1 MSKRARDDDAPSN
14 DDVDQLRETE
24 RKLQQQLTAQRRK
37 ESSLVLRLAQQG
49 QRDDAVQEQ
58 LLELRRALHP
68 AQTQAESLLLDPAVN
83 AEIRRLREQVKEA
96 EAREKEAQAEL
107 EASQFSAGSLAGKK
121 LMQKCKDLQT
131 ENEQLGKELSDGRLQ
146 KLRAE
151 VAMHKEVAHE
161 LGRNLS
167 EAREWAESLLEE
179 LETVSPEAFARVEA
193 ATEAAF
199 ADGWFRSGDLAV
211 VHPSGYAEIKDRAK
225 DIIISGGENISTVEV
240 ESSLYRHA
248 AVLEAS
254 VVARPDEKWGEVPC
268 AFVVLKEGERWGDGV
283 DEAAIIAHCRAQMAH
298 FKAPKH
304 VVHLPE
310 GLPKTSTGKVQKFE
324 LRERARAM

>member
-96 EAREKEAQAEL
+96 QAREKEAQAEL

-179 LETVSPEAFARVEA
+179 LETAQ
-193 ATEAAF
+193 AT
-199 ADGWFRSGDLAV
+199 
-211 VHPSGYAEIKDRAK
+211 I
-225 DIIISGGENISTVEV
+225 
-240 ESSLYRHA
+240 
-248 AVLEAS
+248 
-254 VVARPDEKWGEVPC
+254 
-268 AFVVLKEGERWGDGV
+268 
-283 DEAAIIAHCRAQMAH
+283 
-298 FKAPKH
+298 
-304 VVHLPE
+304 
-310 GLPKTSTGKVQKFE
+310 FE
-324 LRERARAM
+324 LRREGKKSTEK

>member
-96 EAREKEAQAEL
+96 QAREKEAQAEL
-107 EASQFSAGSLAGKK
+107 EASHFSAGSLAGKK

-179 LETVSPEAFARVEA
+179 LETAQ
-193 ATEAAF
+193 AT
-199 ADGWFRSGDLAV
+199 
-211 VHPSGYAEIKDRAK
+211 I
-225 DIIISGGENISTVEV
+225 
-240 ESSLYRHA
+240 
-248 AVLEAS
+248 
-254 VVARPDEKWGEVPC
+254 
-268 AFVVLKEGERWGDGV
+268 
-283 DEAAIIAHCRAQMAH
+283 
-298 FKAPKH
+298 
-304 VVHLPE
+304 
-310 GLPKTSTGKVQKFE
+310 FE
-324 LRERARAM
+324 LRREGKSTEK

>member
-1 MSKRARDDDAPSN
+1 M
-14 DDVDQLRETE
+14 
-24 RKLQQQLTAQRRK
+24 
-37 ESSLVLRLAQQG
+37 
-49 QRDDAVQEQ
+49 
-58 LLELRRALHP
+58 
-68 AQTQAESLLLDPAVN
+68 
-83 AEIRRLREQVKEA
+83 
-96 EAREKEAQAEL
+96 
-107 EASQFSAGSLAGKK
+107 
-121 LMQKCKDLQT
+121 
-131 ENEQLGKELSDGRLQ
+131 
-146 KLRAE
+146 
-151 VAMHKEVAHE
+151 
-161 LGRNLS
+161 
-167 EAREWAESLLEE
+167 
-179 LETVSPEAFARVEA
+179 
-193 ATEAAF
+193 
-199 ADGWFRSGDLAV
+199 
-211 VHPSGYAEIKDRAK
+211 
-225 DIIISGGENISTVEV
+225 